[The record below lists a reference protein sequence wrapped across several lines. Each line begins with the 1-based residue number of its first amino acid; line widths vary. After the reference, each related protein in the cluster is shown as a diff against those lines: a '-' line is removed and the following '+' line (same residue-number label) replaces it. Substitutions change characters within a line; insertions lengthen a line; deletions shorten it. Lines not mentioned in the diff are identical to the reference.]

1 MAIQQ
6 IVGMDGDGLIS
17 LIQERIGYRL
27 VGFQFLIID
36 QLYLLI
42 FDGIHMTFWWTSWTK
57 TPSFYGLKMVP
68 HTLYLIWN
76 LKMGLLILV
85 LNIVFKWGSM
95 LNFEN

>member
-6 IVGMDGDGLIS
+6 IEGMDGDGLIS

-42 FDGIHMTFWWTSWTK
+42 FDGIHMTF
-57 TPSFYGLKMVP
+57 
-68 HTLYLIWN
+68 
-76 LKMGLLILV
+76 
-85 LNIVFKWGSM
+85 
-95 LNFEN
+95 